1 MNNVKKF
8 RIIKFKSKPVLA
20 AKSISKSFDSRII
33 LRKIDVHL
41 NQGEMLGLLGSN
53 GAGKSTFM
61 NIILGL
67 LKPDFGDI
75 FLGNSKLTNLAI
87 HERAKL
93 GIAYLPQQTSIFR
106 GLTVYENLL
115 AISQIVMKGVAKQK
129 EVVEKLMTE
138 FSITHLRDVKALALS
153 GGERRRTE
161 IARCLISDPKVLL
174 LDEPFAGVD
183 LLSIQEIKG
192 LLIKLQSRGCA
203 VLVTDH
209 NASQLLSVVDRA
221 YVIANGIIVANGT
234 PRDIVNTAE
243 AKKLYF
249 GEDFKI

>member
-115 AISQIVMKGVAKQK
+115 AISQIVIKGAVKQK
-129 EVVEKLMTE
+129 EVVENLMTE